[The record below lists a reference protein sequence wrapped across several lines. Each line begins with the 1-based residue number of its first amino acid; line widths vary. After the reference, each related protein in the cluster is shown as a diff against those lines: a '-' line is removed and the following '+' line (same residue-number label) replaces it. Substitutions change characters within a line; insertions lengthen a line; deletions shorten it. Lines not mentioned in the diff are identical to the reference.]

1 MDIFPNGLVLLQ
13 VDDSRGLAAFR
24 VSNELN
30 AGPARPSDPHFYATT
45 QTNLAVPLCR
55 AFRPLEPSLAT
66 GP

>member
-45 QTNLAVPLCR
+45 QTNLAVPLC
-55 AFRPLEPSLAT
+55 
-66 GP
+66 